1 MEPEHSTTT
10 DAPAN
15 PEVSFEPTDAYWT
28 PVASIGIGIIVLGI
42 IAHFVCLW
50 VFDAFRISPEFSGP
64 VLPPL
69 AAEARPKTSLQVRE
83 QIPPPRLEHN
93 AAVTLDEFRRRENA
107 VLDSH
112 GKADP
117 KTGTVQ
123 IPISEAMRLMANPK
137 FAKEHGIRVEQAKD
151 KGAKQ

>member
-1 MEPEHSTTT
+1 MEPEHPTMTGL
-10 DAPAN
+10 PAN
-15 PEVSFEPTDAYWT
+15 PEVRFEPTDAYWA

-50 VFDAFRISPEFSGP
+50 VFEAFRMNPEFRGP

-69 AAEARPKTSLQVRE
+69 AAEARPKNSQQVRE
-83 QIPPPRLEHN
+83 QIPPPQLELN
-93 AAVTLDEFRRRENA
+93 AAVTLEEFRRRENA
-107 VLDSH
+107 VLDSY

-123 IPISEAMRLMANPK
+123 IPINEAMRLMANPK

-151 KGAKQ
+151 KGGKQ